1 MMDRLREI
9 ISEEIRKM
17 VNLNEYANEE
27 DSNKILSY
35 AQGLQ
40 EIHDRIIK
48 EHPEYKHEITILKL
62 ETEIKNLQKL
72 ANMVSTREKNDILKT
87 KTETELLRPQN
98 KDISLVSKPKKRFGF
113 FGK

>member
-1 MMDRLREI
+1 MDRLREI

-40 EIHDRIIK
+40 EI
-48 EHPEYKHEITILKL
+48 
-62 ETEIKNLQKL
+62 Q
-72 ANMVSTREKNDILKT
+72 
-87 KTETELLRPQN
+87 
-98 KDISLVSKPKKRFGF
+98 
-113 FGK
+113 